1 MRVSRRL
8 LAALVLTGS
17 AAQAQVEDPGRR
29 PEREEAFRL
38 VDAYVVS
45 HLQEGLGLSDEQF
58 AKAVPLVSK
67 LQRERRE
74 YLLGRVR
81 LTREMRRL
89 LRQGGSVEAQVL
101 ERLEE
106 SKKLEA
112 EGPERIRRNFE
123 ALDAVLDPAAA
134 GQVPRARGR
143 GRAAHARAR
152 EPRARGP
159 SRRAAT
165 RQRARL
171 RSSRAARSAHRTRR
185 ILAAYGHQEEAG
197 RGRLRSVEAA
207 RRGEAETG
215 REPRAGK
222 GAKGGESGKACR
234 SEDRGEGAA
243 QDQGRETQ
251 DRDAQDRRARARA
264 AQARCPPRPRS
275 RRAPC
280 RG

>member
-17 AAQAQVEDPGRR
+17 AAQAQVEEPGRR

-123 ALDAVLDPAAA
+123 ALDAVLTPLQQAKYRVLEGEVERRMRELAN
-134 GQVPRARGR
+134 
-143 GRAAHARAR
+143 RAR
-152 EPRARGP
+152 EARPG
-159 SRRAAT
+159 A
-165 RQRARL
+165 RQRGNAPP
-171 RSSRAARSAHRTRR
+171 
-185 ILAAYGHQEEAG
+185 QE
-197 RGRLRSVEAA
+197 
-207 RRGEAETG
+207 
-215 REPRAGK
+215 
-222 GAKGGESGKACR
+222 
-234 SEDRGEGAA
+234 
-243 QDQGRETQ
+243 
-251 DRDAQDRRARARA
+251 
-264 AQARCPPRPRS
+264 
-275 RRAPC
+275 
-280 RG
+280 